1 MLREGV
7 TIHPGIIPS
16 MSLSTNVVRRQG
28 SHRYYARI
36 AVPKDFQKRLRKR
49 ELWKSLGTT
58 DPKEAKRLA
67 RPILDQWERE
77 FADIRKPRILTDVE
91 LQDAVWSRYLELL
104 TEDERFRRSL
114 PNDEQLN
121 EIWQHLEGEF
131 GDYDLNAYRIL
142 EAIRDQFQTV
152 QAERTARFAKLKS
165 DTARGETQLVADIVR
180 DVIAARRLDLERNT
194 ESYRKLA
201 QGLQRAELE
210 ALGRSGER
218 DEGDW
223 SGQPR
228 DKLVSPPATVRHAPG
243 EKIQELFDR
252 FKQERSAGI
261 SDDTWAQNRK
271 IVVLFDEFV
280 GGDAHISE
288 LKRKNIR
295 EWKAALFRW
304 PVKAAD
310 TRAFKG
316 LTFSKIIEANER
328 VGKPVILPRT
338 VNRYLSALG
347 GFCTWLRANDF
358 IAEDVMSGM
367 FLNLDRSARTR
378 IPFTAAQLNAIFKS
392 PLYSQCAGDRREHEY
407 GAVKIRDWRYWI
419 PLIGLYSGARLGEI
433 AQLLTGDLRQIHGT
447 SVFHITREGSPRKS
461 VKTAGSERII
471 PVHSVLVRLGL
482 LKYHAAM
489 MASGKENLFP
499 EIKPDGRGFMS
510 GNPSAFFNGYFAAIG
525 VKKDKRVNF
534 HSFRHGIA
542 DAFREAG
549 YLDEQFG
556 MLLGH
561 TKATTSGRYGIIP
574 QGILAYR
581 VKMIESVVFQGLD
594 LSSLN

>member
-1 MLREGV
+1 M
-7 TIHPGIIPS
+7 T
-16 MSLSTNVVRRQG
+16 LSTNVARRQG
-28 SHRYYARI
+28 SRRYYARL
-36 AVPKDFQKRLRKR
+36 AVPKDLQKRMRKR

-67 RPILDQWERE
+67 RPISDQWERE
-77 FADIRKPRILTDVE
+77 FAEVRKPRILTEAE

-104 TEDERFRRSL
+104 TEDDRFRLSL
-114 PNDEQLN
+114 PNDEDLD
-121 EIWQHLEGEF
+121 EIWRHLEGEF

-142 EAIRDQFQTV
+142 EIIRDQFQTV
-152 QAERTARFAKLKS
+152 QAERTARFAKLKG

-180 DVIAARRLDLERNT
+180 DVIAARRLELEKSS
-194 ESYRKLA
+194 EGYRKLA

-210 ALGRSGER
+210 ALGRFKER

-228 DKLVSPPATVRHAPG
+228 DKLVSPPTATRHPPG
-243 EKIQELFDR
+243 EKIGELFDR
-252 FKQERSAGI
+252 FQRERPATI

-271 IVVLFDEFV
+271 IVMLFDEYV
-280 GGDAHISE
+280 GGDAHISV
-288 LKRKNIR
+288 LNRKNIR

-310 TRAFKG
+310 ARAFKG
-316 LTFSKIIEANER
+316 LSFSNIIEANER
-328 VGKPVILPRT
+328 VGKPVILPKT

-358 IAEDVMSGM
+358 IAEDVMQGM
-367 FLNLDRSARTR
+367 FLDLDRLKRTR
-378 IPFTAAQLNAIFKS
+378 VPFTSEQLNLLFKS
-392 PLYSQCAGDRREHEY
+392 PLYLKCAGDKREHDS
-407 GAVKIRDWRYWI
+407 GSTKVRDWRYWI

-433 AQLLTGDLRQIHGT
+433 AQLLVADLRDIHGT
-447 SVFHITREGSPRKS
+447 WVFHITREGSARKS

-471 PVHSVLVRLGL
+471 PVHSELVRLGL
-482 LKYHAAM
+482 LNYHAAM
-489 MASGKENLFP
+489 KTLGHQNLFP
-499 EIKPDGRGFMS
+499 EIKPDSRGFMS
-510 GNPSAFFNGYFAAIG
+510 GRPSAFFNGYFVAIG
-525 VKKDKRVNF
+525 MKQDKTVNF

-542 DAFREAG
+542 DAFRSAG

-561 TKATTSGRYGIIP
+561 TKATTTGRYGIIP
-574 QGILAYR
+574 QGILAER
-581 VKMIESVVFQGLD
+581 VKMIEAVAFPGLD
-594 LSSLN
+594 LSALRT